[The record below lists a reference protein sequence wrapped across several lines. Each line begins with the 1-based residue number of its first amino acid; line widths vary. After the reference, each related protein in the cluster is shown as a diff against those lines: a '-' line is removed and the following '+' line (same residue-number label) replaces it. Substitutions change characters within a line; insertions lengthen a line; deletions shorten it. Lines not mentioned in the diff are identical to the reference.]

1 MNRPE
6 CVAAV
11 EYLRR
16 TGTEAP
22 IAKLAAGLRT
32 IFARLERAADRTP
45 PNVLALRPSAGAWS
59 VHEIV
64 DHLVETHRPAAEELR
79 ALCAGVEPVGGPIP
93 ARLRSAAPFSRPWP
107 DLVDQLKE
115 IHRRIIEIVASAD
128 PAAPL
133 TARAPFVMVLEIDAA
148 HGHDVVEWVERL
160 DWKAY
165 AQGIRVHCHEH
176 LAQIDRTVA
185 AVERAWATLIETKLE

>member
-6 CVAAV
+6 CTAAV
-11 EYLRR
+11 DYLRR

-45 PNVLALRPSAGAWS
+45 SNVRSQRPSAYAWS

-64 DHLVETHRPAAEELR
+64 DHLVETHRAAAEELR
-79 ALCAGVEPVGGPIP
+79 SLSAGIEPAGGPIP
-93 ARLRSAAPFSRPWP
+93 ARLRSISPFARPWP
-107 DLVDQLKE
+107 VLFEELKE
-115 IHRRIIEIVASAD
+115 IHGRIIETVANAD
-128 PAAPL
+128 PTVPL
-133 TARAPFVMVLEIDAA
+133 TARAPFVMVLKVNAA
-148 HGHDVVEWVERL
+148 HGIDVVEWEERL

-176 LAQIDRTVA
+176 LAQIERTVA
-185 AVERAWATLIETKLE
+185 AVHGA